1 MSGYTFDFINNA
13 FLGNSRASLLGGGLP
28 GSVPLKDLGNTLN
41 SQGGLRVGSLLGG
54 GAGPNSSS
62 GMDGGNSRGMDR
74 KVLRNAFGNSARDF
88 TGYRDRDKFRQALL
102 SQGVAATDVDFVINL
117 TFISPLS
124 LSNPSNLSGKY
135 FEQSFVNLNNKGSL
149 CGQFRAATSLG
160 DVRNSINGGGK
171 QPDKWWGEA
180 SNPLAGKSLNGK
192 KLGDSFKSSNLSVEE
207 FISVI
212 NNSYNFPPFFQKG
225 GASYCGNPR
234 FVSDSSEFTR
244 FKRLKAK
251 TKTYND
257 KSFGGSLPQN
267 AISAIARVRG

>member
-88 TGYRDRDKFRQALL
+88 TGYRDKDKLRQALI
-102 SQGVAATDVDFVINL
+102 SVSINL
-117 TFISPLS
+117 IDISPLS
-124 LSNPSNLSGKY
+124 LSNPSNLSGNIWNNNG
-135 FEQSFVNLNNKGSL
+135 FNLNNKGSL

-207 FISVI
+207 FVSVI
-212 NNSYNFPPFFQKG
+212 TNSNNFPPFFQKG